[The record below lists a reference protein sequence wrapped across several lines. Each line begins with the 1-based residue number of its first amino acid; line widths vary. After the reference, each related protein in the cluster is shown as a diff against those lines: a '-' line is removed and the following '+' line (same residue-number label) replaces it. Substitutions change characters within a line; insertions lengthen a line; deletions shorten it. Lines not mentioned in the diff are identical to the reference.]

1 MLENKNTEHDELET
15 EVDTQTNE
23 EIIAE
28 ATGKTETSEEVAEP
42 TAENEAGETTEN
54 AEAEDKAEPEAPSEE
69 LAEVAEEKPKKAK
82 KKHKNPFKTEK
93 FRRSSFG
100 FLFSIIFIAVIV
112 VINVL
117 FSVLENKYPSM
128 KIDLTANHLNSLS
141 DSTKSVAENLNS
153 DVEIYII
160 GDENSIRNDQLY
172 SSYNVKYSQ
181 LANLCD
187 QLAADYDKVSVSYI
201 DPDANPSFISEYSDE
216 SLSSGMV
223 LIKSDKRY
231 RVLSVSDLFEI
242 NYDSSYNTV
251 NYTKVDGA
259 LANAMYL
266 VDMDT
271 VPVIAVDTGYGELL
285 SSDYRSS
292 LDDLLEG
299 NCFQIE
305 EFNLITDDIPEDAS
319 MVMLL
324 TPTTDLTEDDVTK
337 LNNYLADGDSSRT
350 VFVTGYPTAGDLPN
364 LSSFLEDWGLS
375 MQSGTVIVETDSS
388 KTISQSATY
397 MFVNATSDVLT
408 GTYNN
413 LLAINAMPVDRLFET
428 SGDIATYSLIETS
441 STCYTSQGETQ
452 TDPDT
457 DTYTVCALAQK
468 TDGDVKK
475 NVVAYGDTNSL
486 YAYMSNSTF
495 GNASFVLDLVQYCT
509 DTSDTSVGLT
519 IESTATT
526 TRDITASTATCVIV
540 GLFIFTIAI
549 PLVILIAG
557 IVVFVR
563 RRHM

>member
-28 ATGKTETSEEVAEP
+28 ATGKVETSEEVAEP
-42 TAENEAGETTEN
+42 TAENEVNETAEN

-100 FLFSIIFIAVIV
+100 FLFSVIFIAVIV

-128 KIDLTANHLNSLS
+128 KIDLTSNHLNSLS

-160 GDENSIRNDQLY
+160 GDEDSIRNDQLY

-428 SGDIATYSLIETS
+428 NGDITTYSLVETS

-526 TRDITASTATCVIV
+526 TRDITASTATCVVV

>member
-42 TAENEAGETTEN
+42 TAENEAGETAEN

-69 LAEVAEEKPKKAK
+69 LAEVAEEKPK

-160 GDENSIRNDQLY
+160 GDEDSIRNDQLY

-428 SGDIATYSLIETS
+428 SGDITTYSLIETS